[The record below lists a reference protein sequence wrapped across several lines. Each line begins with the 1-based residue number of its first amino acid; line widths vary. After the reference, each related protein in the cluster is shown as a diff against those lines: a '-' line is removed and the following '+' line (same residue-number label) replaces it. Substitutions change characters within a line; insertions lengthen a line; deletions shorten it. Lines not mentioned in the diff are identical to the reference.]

1 MKKMILIIFLT
12 SIFAEY
18 NNPNGKPLTLN
29 VGTKID
35 LDVGINIYANMPITS
50 WLTINGGYY
59 QDKYESYSYGLY
71 YDYTYDDYYDVFY
84 FGAELHIPLGDYLGF

>member
-1 MKKMILIIFLT
+1 
-12 SIFAEY
+12 
-18 NNPNGKPLTLN
+18 
-29 VGTKID
+29 
-35 LDVGINIYANMPITS
+35 MPITS